1 MYKWSKKDHSG
12 KKQDLGAGQMARQSF
27 FFDTPK
33 KEDHLKPSSFWIDS
47 GLRPDFSLLFH
58 LSIHVFAWLS
68 EKKKKG
74 QMTQEEF
81 SAYE

>member
-1 MYKWSKKDHSG
+1 MYKWSKKDHRG
-12 KKQDLGAGQMARQSF
+12 KKQDLGAGQMARQPF
-27 FFDTPK
+27 FFGTPK

-47 GLRPDFSLLFH
+47 GLGPDFKLLFH
-58 LSIHVFAWLS
+58 LSIHVFVWLD
-68 EKKKKG
+68 EKNG